1 MHKYRQRGAC
11 RKKRPLG
18 VTLVDLV
25 ITVLIVGILS
35 AVAAP
40 QFVSASARVR
50 SEAVARRIAGDFNY
64 ARRAAILNS
73 CQATIT
79 FTLSPFSYQM
89 TNVAHPYRPGQQ
101 YACAL
106 SDLDSSVTVSTAEF
120 NGTANLAFN
129 AYGRPLAGFPLV
141 ALTSGSIVVQMDG
154 EASSV
159 VIDSASGEAKVQ

>member
-1 MHKYRQRGAC
+1 MYKWRQRGASG
-11 RKKRPLG
+11 KNRPRG

-35 AVAAP
+35 AVAARR
-40 QFVSASARVR
+40 FVSASARVR
-50 SEAVARRIAGDFNY
+50 SEAVARRIAGDLNY
-64 ARRAAILNS
+64 AQRTAILNS

-89 TNVAHPYRPGQQ
+89 TNVAHPYHPGQQ

-106 SDLDSSVTVSTAEF
+106 GELDSSVTVSTAAF
-120 NGTANLAFN
+120 NGAANLAFN
-129 AYGRPLAGFPLV
+129 AYGRPLAGSPLG